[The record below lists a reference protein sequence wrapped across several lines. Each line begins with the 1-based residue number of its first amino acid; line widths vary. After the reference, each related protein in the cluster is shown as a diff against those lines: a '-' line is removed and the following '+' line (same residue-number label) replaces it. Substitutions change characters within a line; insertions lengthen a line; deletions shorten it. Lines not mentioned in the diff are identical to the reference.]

1 MVMQVFTVRTIKAIS
16 AVSLVVAVT
25 SCGNPGR
32 RAELVQQ
39 ADTLRRE
46 NQRLERLLVDRD
58 GAIALLNQQIVYLQT
73 FEADRPA
80 NLFAPVKLE
89 IASLSGG
96 ADYDDRP
103 GDDGVTVYLRPR
115 DSDGHIVKAPGAI
128 SVQLLDNT
136 DLNNPRVIG
145 VFDFTD
151 PETIRKSWYG
161 KFGTSHYTLKCPFPD
176 GSTLPQARKIM
187 IHAEFVDFLTGAVL
201 TAAQEVTISR
211 PGD

>member
-1 MVMQVFTVRTIKAIS
+1 MESRLVGNQRDHSKHDEFFGMNQDVRKTRRAAMSRMPQGIL
-16 AVSLVVAVT
+16 AVSLLAVAS

-39 ADTLRRE
+39 TDTLRRE
-46 NQRLERLLVDRD
+46 NQRLERLVSDRD
-58 GAIALLNQQIVYLQT
+58 GAIALLDRQIVNLQT
-73 FEADRPA
+73 FEANRPA

-115 DSDGHIVKAPGAI
+115 DTDGHIVKAPGAI
-128 SVQLLDNT
+128 RVQLLDNS

-145 VFDFTD
+145 VYDFTD

-176 GSTLPQARKIM
+176 AC
-187 IHAEFVDFLTGAVL
+187 
-201 TAAQEVTISR
+201 SR
-211 PGD
+211 ATT